1 MDKDPDARLV
11 RACRNGDRVAF
22 EALLLRYERP
32 IYNVAMRMLK
42 HPEDARDVTQI
53 TFLRAFE
60 RLEQFNFQHR
70 FYSWI
75 YRIAINESINCLN
88 GRSRLAPFDED
99 AMDADEGELQ
109 GNAPHEAYRSKQ
121 LGIQVQ
127 AAMMQ
132 LPADYRAVLV
142 LRHFAECSYQ
152 DMAEILGIPDK
163 TVKSRLFTARQ
174 LLRERLEAKGM
185 VEL

>member
-22 EALLLRYERP
+22 ETLLARYERT
-32 IYNVAMRMLK
+32 IFNLAVRMLRN
-42 HPEDARDVTQI
+42 PDDASDVTQA

-60 RLEQFNFQHR
+60 NLHQFDFQHR

-88 GRSRLAPFDED
+88 HRNRYIPLDDDGVDESCGPHD
-99 AMDADEGELQ
+99 AYGSA
-109 GNAPHEAYRSKQ
+109 Q
-121 LGIQVQ
+121 LGARVQ
-127 AAMMQ
+127 AAIMR
-132 LPADYRAVLV
+132 LSPDYRAVIV
-142 LRHFAECSYQ
+142 LRHFTECSYH
-152 DMAEILGIPDK
+152 DMAEILGIPEK

-174 LLRERLEAKGM
+174 QLRELLETAGAGNR
-185 VEL
+185 